1 MSTEKRLRVG
11 VISSVHGI
19 HGECKVYPTT
29 DDMTRFKD
37 LKHVYATDARGRETR
52 LEIRD
57 VRYSRNMVIC
67 GFEGITTPEEM
78 QKLKGRDLMI
88 DRCDAVP
95 LEEGEYFISDLIGLS
110 VINEDGT
117 ELGEVTDMLPT
128 GANQVMEV
136 RLNEGRTVLFP
147 YIKDCILEVCL
158 DEGYIRVHVM
168 KGLLEL

>member
-37 LKHVYATDARGRETR
+37 LKSVYAVNASGKETK
-52 LEIRD
+52 LQIKD
-57 VRYSRNMVIC
+57 VRFFKNMVIC
-67 GFEGITTPEEM
+67 GFEGISLPEEI
-78 QKLKGRDLMI
+78 QKFKGCDLMI

-95 LEEGEYFISDLIGLS
+95 LEEGEYFIADLIGLR
-110 VINEDGT
+110 VLDEDGHD
-117 ELGEVTDMLPT
+117 LGEVTDMFPT

-136 RLNEGRTVLFP
+136 KLNEGRSVLFP
-147 YIKDCILEVCL
+147 YIKECVLCVDLE
-158 DEGYIRVHVM
+158 GGFIRVHVM
-168 KGLLEL
+168 KGLLDL

>member
-1 MSTEKRLRVG
+1 MSTVKRLRVG

-37 LKHVYATDARGRETR
+37 LKSVYAVDASGRETK
-52 LEIRD
+52 LQIKS
-57 VRYSRNMVIC
+57 VKFFKNMVIC
-67 GFEGITTPEEM
+67 GFEGITLPEEI

-95 LEEGEYFISDLIGLS
+95 LEEGEYFIADLIGLR
-110 VINEDGT
+110 VLDEEDND
-117 ELGEVTDMLPT
+117 LGEVTDMFPT

-136 RLNEGRTVLFP
+136 RLNEGRSVLFP
-147 YIKDCILEVCL
+147 YISECVLGVDLEGGFV
-158 DEGYIRVHVM
+158 RVHVM
-168 KGLLEL
+168 KGLLDL